1 MTLCNSDSVFDG
13 LPVKYIVVDPE
24 PEQTDGQITIIIIIY
39 TITYGMQLVGYPP
52 WLVI

>member
-1 MTLCNSDSVFDG
+1 MFSSFKNHIQCFDR
-13 LPVKYIVVDPE
+13 LTVIYIVVDPE
-24 PEQTDGQITIIIIIY
+24 HEQTDGQITIMY

>member
-1 MTLCNSDSVFDG
+1 MFDG
-13 LPVKYIVVDPE
+13 LTVIYIVVDPE
-24 PEQTDGQITIIIIIY
+24 PEQTDGQITIIIY

>member
-24 PEQTDGQITIIIIIY
+24 PEQTDGQITIMY